1 MTLRPVKG
9 MNDILPDE
17 IGRWHDLEAVLRREL
32 ERAGYAEIRTPF
44 LEPLELFVRS
54 IGDTTEIV
62 EKQMFTLQRGDETLA
77 LRPEGTASV
86 ARAYVGHS
94 LQAKEPVTR
103 VYYLGPMFRAE
114 QPQRG
119 RYRQFWQV
127 GAEVFGDAGPGV
139 DAEMIDMLVGILGA
153 LGIQSLEVC
162 VNSLGSH
169 GTRARYRDALFA
181 YLEPKKSSLSEHAQK
196 RLADNPLR
204 ILDSKNPKDQEA
216 VKGAPSILD
225 LLEPDDQKHWE
236 GLKRALEALGTPFVV
251 APDLVRGLDYYTR
264 TLFEIR
270 SSEGELGA
278 QNALLGGGRYDR
290 MVEELGGPNVPA
302 VGFAMG
308 LERVLLAM
316 PERKAEVR
324 LRCFIAPLGE
334 RAAVEALVIARELRQ
349 AGVTVVPDTRGGS
362 LKSLLRRADSLG
374 ARLCLVLGDTE
385 LDGGVVAV
393 KDLAA
398 KTQTNVPRTAIV
410 AEITAALERPPGPVA
425 AVRGPR
431 HSDGSA

>member
-1 MTLRPVKG
+1 MALRPVTG

-17 IGRWHDLEAVLRREL
+17 VGRWHELEAVLRREL
-32 ERAGYAEIRTPF
+32 ELAHYSEIRTPF

-62 EKQMFTLQRGDETLA
+62 EKQMFSFQRGDETLA

-86 ARAYVGHS
+86 ARAYVGHA
-94 LQAKEPVTR
+94 LHAKEPVSR
-103 VYYLGPMFRAE
+103 LYYLGPMFRAE
-114 QPQRG
+114 RPQRG

-127 GAEVFGDAGPGV
+127 GAEVFGDPGPGV
-139 DAEMIDMLVGILGA
+139 DAEMIDMLVGILRA
-153 LGIQSLEVC
+153 LGIENLEVC
-162 VNSLGSH
+162 VNSLGSQ

-181 YLEPKKSSLSEHAQK
+181 YLEPKKATLSEHAQK

-236 GLKRALEALGTPFVV
+236 GLKAALEALGTPFVV
-251 APDLVRGLDYYTR
+251 APELVRGLDYYTR

-270 SSEGELGA
+270 STAGELGS
-278 QNALLGGGRYDR
+278 QNALLGGGRYDG
-290 MVEELGGPNVPA
+290 MVEELGGPKIPA

-316 PERKAEVR
+316 SDRRANKAPLV
-324 LRCFIAPLGE
+324 FVAPLGE
-334 RAAVEALVIARELRQ
+334 KAAIEALGIARDLRQ
-349 AGVTVVPDTRGGS
+349 AGVTVLADTRQAS
-362 LKSLLRRADSLG
+362 LRSLLRRADSLG

-385 LDGGVVAV
+385 LERGVVAL
-393 KDLAA
+393 KDLSEKSQSDVPRASL
-398 KTQTNVPRTAIV
+398 TQTVVARLAQAGGSVP
-410 AEITAALERPPGPVA
+410 
-425 AVRGPR
+425 
-431 HSDGSA
+431 SA

>member
-1 MTLRPVKG
+1 

-17 IGRWHDLEAVLRREL
+17 VGRWHELEAVLRREL
-32 ERAGYAEIRTPF
+32 ELSGYSEIRTPF
-44 LEPLELFVRS
+44 LESLELFVRS

-62 EKQMFTLQRGDETLA
+62 EKQMFSFQRGDETLA

-94 LQAKEPVTR
+94 LHAKEPVSR
-103 VYYLGPMFRAE
+103 LYYLGPMFRAE
-114 QPQRG
+114 RPQRG

-127 GAEVFGDAGPGV
+127 GAEVFGDPGPGV
-139 DAEMIDMLVGILGA
+139 DAEMIDMLVGILRV
-153 LGIQSLEVC
+153 LGIENLEVC
-162 VNSLGSH
+162 VNSLGSQ

-181 YLEPKKSSLSEHAQK
+181 YLEPKKATLSEHAQK

-225 LLEPDDQKHWE
+225 LLEPDDQAHWE
-236 GLKRALEALGTPFVV
+236 GLKRALEGLGTPFVV
-251 APDLVRGLDYYTR
+251 TPELVRGLDYYTR

-270 SSEGELGA
+270 SSDGALGS
-278 QNALLGGGRYDR
+278 QNALLGGGRYDG
-290 MVEELGGPNVPA
+290 MVEELGGPKIPA

-316 PERKAEVR
+316 SERPANEPPLV
-324 LRCFIAPLGE
+324 FVAPLGE
-334 RAAVEALVIARELRQ
+334 RAALEALGIARELR
-349 AGVTVVPDTRGGS
+349 GVGVRVVPDTRGGS

-374 ARLCLVLGDTE
+374 ARFCLVLGDTE
-385 LDGGVVAV
+385 LERGVVAV
-393 KDLAA
+393 KDL
-398 KTQTNVPRTAIV
+398 TQKSQSDVPRATLVETVVTRLREPA
-410 AEITAALERPPGPVA
+410 
-425 AVRGPR
+425 
-431 HSDGSA
+431 GSPAPA

>member
-1 MTLRPVKG
+1 

-17 IGRWHDLEAVLRREL
+17 VGRWHELEAVLRREL
-32 ERAGYAEIRTPF
+32 ELFGYAEIRTPF

-62 EKQMFTLQRGDETLA
+62 EKQMFSFQRGDETLA

-94 LQAKEPVTR
+94 LHAKEPVSR
-103 VYYLGPMFRAE
+103 LYYLGPMFRAE
-114 QPQRG
+114 RPQRG

-127 GAEVFGDAGPGV
+127 GAEVFGDPGPGV
-139 DAEMIDMLVGILGA
+139 DAEMIDMLVGILRA
-153 LGIQSLEVC
+153 LGIENLEVC
-162 VNSLGSH
+162 VNSLGSQ

-181 YLEPKKSSLSEHAQK
+181 YLEPKKATLSEHAQK

-236 GLKRALEALGTPFVV
+236 GLKAALEALGTPFVV
-251 APDLVRGLDYYTR
+251 APELVRGLDYYTR
-264 TLFEIR
+264 TLFEI
-270 SSEGELGA
+270 SSSDGALGS
-278 QNALLGGGRYDR
+278 QNALLGGGRYDG
-290 MVEELGGPNVPA
+290 MVEELGGPKIPA

-316 PERKAEVR
+316 PERPANQLPLV
-324 LRCFIAPLGE
+324 FVAPLGD
-334 RAAVEALVIARELRQ
+334 RAALEALGIARELR
-349 AGVTVVPDTRGGS
+349 GVGVRVVPDTRGAS
-362 LKSLLRRADSLG
+362 LRSLLRRADSLG

-385 LDGGVVAV
+385 LERGVVAL
-393 KDLAA
+393 KDLAQ
-398 KTQTNVPRTAIV
+398 KSQLDVPRATLV
-410 AEITAALERPPGPVA
+410 E
-425 AVRGPR
+425 AVVTRLREP
-431 HSDGSA
+431 SGSPAPA

>member
-1 MTLRPVKG
+1 

-17 IGRWHDLEAVLRREL
+17 VGRWHELEAVLRREL
-32 ERAGYAEIRTPF
+32 ELAHYAEIRTPF

-62 EKQMFTLQRGDETLA
+62 EKQMFSFQRGDETLA

-86 ARAYVGHS
+86 ARAYVGHA
-94 LQAKEPVTR
+94 LHAKEPVSR
-103 VYYLGPMFRAE
+103 LYYLGPMFRAE
-114 QPQRG
+114 RPQRG

-127 GAEVFGDAGPGV
+127 GAEVFGDPGPGV
-139 DAEMIDMLVGILGA
+139 DAEMIDMLVGILRA
-153 LGIQSLEVC
+153 LGIQNLEVC
-162 VNSLGSH
+162 VNSLGSQ

-181 YLEPKKSSLSEHAQK
+181 YLEPKKATLSEHAQK

-225 LLEPDDQKHWE
+225 LLEPDDQTHWE

-251 APDLVRGLDYYTR
+251 APELVRGLDYYTR

-270 SSEGELGA
+270 SSDGALGS
-278 QNALLGGGRYDR
+278 QNALLGGGRYDG
-290 MVEELGGPNVPA
+290 MVEELGGPKIPA

-316 PERKAEVR
+316 PDRPAKKPALV
-324 LRCFIAPLGE
+324 FVAPLGDK
-334 RAAVEALVIARELRQ
+334 AAVEALGIARELRQ
-349 AGVTVVPDTRGGS
+349 AGLTVLADARGNS

-374 ARLCLVLGDTE
+374 ARLCIVLGDTE
-385 LDGGVVAV
+385 LEKGTVAL
-393 KDLAA
+393 KDLVE
-398 KTQTNVPRTAIV
+398 KSQSDVPRSTLV
-410 AEITAALERPPGPVA
+410 QTVA
-425 AVRGPR
+425 ARLATE
-431 HSDGSA
+431 GSPPPA

>member
-1 MTLRPVKG
+1 

-17 IGRWHDLEAVLRREL
+17 VGRWHELEAVLRREL
-32 ERAGYAEIRTPF
+32 ELSGYSEIRTPF
-44 LEPLELFVRS
+44 LESLELFVRS

-62 EKQMFTLQRGDETLA
+62 EKQMFSFQRGDETLA

-94 LQAKEPVTR
+94 LHAKEPVSR
-103 VYYLGPMFRAE
+103 LYYLGPMFRAE
-114 QPQRG
+114 RPQRG

-127 GAEVFGDAGPGV
+127 GAEVFGDPGPGV
-139 DAEMIDMLVGILGA
+139 DAEMIDMLVGILRA
-153 LGIQSLEVC
+153 LGIENLEVC
-162 VNSLGSH
+162 VNSLGSQ

-181 YLEPKKSSLSEHAQK
+181 YLEPKKATLSEHAQK

-236 GLKRALEALGTPFVV
+236 GLKAALEALGTPFVV
-251 APDLVRGLDYYTR
+251 APELVRGLDYYTR
-264 TLFEIR
+264 TLFEI
-270 SSEGELGA
+270 SSSDGALGS
-278 QNALLGGGRYDR
+278 QNALLGGGRYDG
-290 MVEELGGPNVPA
+290 MVEELGGPKIPA

-316 PERKAEVR
+316 PERPANQLPLV
-324 LRCFIAPLGE
+324 FVAPLGD
-334 RAAVEALVIARELRQ
+334 RAALEALGIARELR
-349 AGVTVVPDTRGGS
+349 GVGVRVVPDTRGAS
-362 LKSLLRRADSLG
+362 LRSLLRRADSLG

-385 LDGGVVAV
+385 LERGVVAL
-393 KDLAA
+393 KDLAQ
-398 KTQTNVPRTAIV
+398 KSQLDVPRATLV
-410 AEITAALERPPGPVA
+410 E
-425 AVRGPR
+425 AVVTRLREP
-431 HSDGSA
+431 SGSPAPA

>member
-1 MTLRPVKG
+1 
-9 MNDILPDE
+9 MNDILPAE
-17 IGRWHDLEAVLRREL
+17 IARWHELEAVVRSEL
-32 ERAGYAEIRTPF
+32 ELAGYAEIRTPF

-77 LRPEGTASV
+77 LRPEGTAGV

-94 LQAKEPVTR
+94 LHAKEPVTR

-127 GAEVFGDAGPGV
+127 GAEVYGDTGPGV
-139 DAEMIDMLVGILGA
+139 DAEMIDMLVGTLGRV
-153 LGIQSLEVC
+153 GIQSLEVC

-196 RLADNPLR
+196 RLGDNPLR
-204 ILDSKNPKDQEA
+204 ILDSKHPKDREA
-216 VKGAPSILD
+216 IQGAPSILD
-225 LLEPDDQKHWE
+225 LLEPDDQTHWE
-236 GLKRALEALGTPFVV
+236 GLKRALETLGTPFVV

-270 SSEGELGA
+270 STEGELGS

-290 MVEELGGPNVPA
+290 MVEELGGPKIPA

-316 PERKAEVR
+316 PDRPAPSKP
-324 LRCFIAPLGE
+324 LCFIAPLGE
-334 RAAVEALVIARELRQ
+334 RAIAQALVIARELRR
-349 AGVTVVPDTRGGS
+349 ASVRVVPDTRGGA

-374 ARLCLVLGDTE
+374 ARLCLVLGDNE

-393 KDLAA
+393 KDLVLR
-398 KTQTNVPRTAIV
+398 TQTNVPREQLV
-410 AEITAALERPPGPVA
+410 AEVTQTLDRPASAA
-425 AVRGPR
+425 
-431 HSDGSA
+431 GSA